1 MKTCNDIT
9 FIDSY
14 WKELDTIYGRIRTE
28 LPKIDNNNIV
38 KKIGKYLHIIKFSN
52 LDDWSAHNLLE
63 SSNSKLYALADKL
76 ISMIKKGDA
85 PNVIPFLKRICFKGI
100 KKLSQPQLSGNA
112 EFLGYG
118 HFRWNYGNIYVLNEN
133 EIARI
138 INYFD
143 LTE

>member
-1 MKTCNDIT
+1 MEACNDIT

-14 WKELDTIYGRIRTE
+14 WKELDAIYGRIKTE
-28 LPKIDNNNIV
+28 LPKIDKNEKV
-38 KKIGKYLHIIKFSN
+38 KKIGKYLHVIKYSD
-52 LDDWSAHNLLE
+52 LTDWSAHDLLE

-100 KKLSQPQLSGNA
+100 KKLSQPQLGSNA

-118 HFRWNYGNIYVLNEN
+118 HFRWNHGNVYILNKN

-138 INYFD
+138 IEYFD